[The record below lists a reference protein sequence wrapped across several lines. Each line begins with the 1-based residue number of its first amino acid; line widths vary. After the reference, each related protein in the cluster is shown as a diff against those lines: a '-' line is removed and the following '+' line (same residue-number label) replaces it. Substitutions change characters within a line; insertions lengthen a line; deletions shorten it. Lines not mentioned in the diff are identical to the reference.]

1 MSVTVADSVIRTR
14 NARTNFLVM
23 EFYCHTQQWSAN
35 GRITAESNLELLD
48 ASHCRSVVA
57 GVAFLVVIV
66 LRVSWEAGGVEH
78 AASGGVQL
86 NSYCY
91 YRHQATVVSV
101 RPYVYIREENI
112 SAVVNVSLGVTN
124 ILAGVTVYPEFAPRM
139 VTVGSVDERWSGCR
153 ISDKPGFES

>member
-23 EFYCHTQQWSAN
+23 EFYCHTTQQWSAN

-66 LRVSWEAGGVEH
+66 LRVSWEAGSVEH

-86 NSYCY
+86 NIKLPSYLY
-91 YRHQATVVSV
+91 T
-101 RPYVYIREENI
+101 YILEENI
-112 SAVVNVSLGVTN
+112 SAVVNVSIGVTN
-124 ILAGVTVYPEFAPRM
+124 ILAGV
-139 VTVGSVDERWSGCR
+139 
-153 ISDKPGFES
+153 II